1 VGAEN
6 MRNLP
11 NKLIT
16 AINENIEE
24 DKTLEIGIALFL
36 DIKNDPTYIH
46 SGVGN
51 ISFNGQ
57 TWVGVGDLASVSGV
71 TEDIQM
77 SDGRMVIKLLDL
89 PNGEIPNII
98 NTFCTGDQ
106 SGRRFEFYM
115 VLYADG
121 IISSNVQFQAGYI
134 DQPELDD
141 QDEKSVFTLM
151 LSNET
156 TKLNKTVKKLMSDQ
170 IQQEFYAADKG
181 LEFAADANL
190 NDVLWGAEKKVI
202 QKANSP
208 AWDRDDY
215 NGGFWKFR
223 DRF

>member
-1 VGAEN
+1 

-11 NKLIT
+11 AAMIT
-16 AINENIEE
+16 AINECVENG
-24 DKTLEIGIALFL
+24 KTLEIGIALFL

-71 TEDIQM
+71 TEDIKM
-77 SDGRMVIKLLDL
+77 SDGRMIIKLLDL
-89 PNGEIPNII
+89 SDGEIPNIV

-106 SGRRFEFYM
+106 SGRRFEFFM
-115 VLYADG
+115 ILYADG
-121 IISSNVQFQAGYI
+121 IVTANVQFQAGYI

-170 IQQEFYAADKG
+170 IQQEFYAGEKG
-181 LEFAADANL
+181 LEYAADANL
-190 NDVLWGAEKKVI
+190 NEVLWGAEKKVI
-202 QKANSP
+202 GAAVTP

-215 NGGFWKFR
+215 NGGSWKFG
-223 DRF
+223 DRL